1 MSIIEENIELQISE
15 ETLIASKEIVMKLY
29 KILNP
34 NIKGVLDKIKE
45 LWLEDL
51 IPKKIIKHL
60 ESNFPSW
67 ARKLFFWGEEEIKK
81 LSFFWSGEKYSTLIS
96 LRQYLHKFL

>member
-45 LWLEDL
+45 L
-51 IPKKIIKHL
+51 
-60 ESNFPSW
+60 
-67 ARKLFFWGEEEIKK
+67 
-81 LSFFWSGEKYSTLIS
+81 
-96 LRQYLHKFL
+96 